1 MTDFNLTQL
10 FKRPQYGLLAILA
23 CLSGIHLA
31 IVWRTGDIAY
41 FGMSILF
48 LLATATLVWE
58 NYPKFSYRQDLTASL
73 TGIGLIGW
81 VLWQSLGVTS
91 DQQIELRLFPLVS
104 ALAVAL
110 LASGFQGILQY
121 RRELAIMF
129 FLGVPN
135 ILLHMVDIAPLTAKF
150 AATLLSYAGYAASH
164 QGVWITSSAG
174 TIEVYRDCSGMEG
187 ATYLLGIA
195 VVCLTLYPVR
205 RPKQIVALL
214 AAALIGFTVN
224 GARVAIMATLAAPQD
239 QAAFLYWHEGDGS
252 LIFAVLAV
260 ALFAGFY
267 WTLHRLEVWQ
277 CSKIAHLQ
285 QRKYQERQFEKA
297 PGEEEPF
304 EIEQHRHEPM

>member
-1 MTDFNLTQL
+1 MMTDFNLTQL

-48 LLATATLVWE
+48 LLAAATLIWE
-58 NYPKFSYRQDLTASL
+58 NHPNFIYRHDPTASL
-73 TGIGLIGW
+73 TGIGMIGW
-81 VLWQSLGVTS
+81 VLWQSFAITN
-91 DQQIELRLFPLVS
+91 DQQLELRLFPLVS

-110 LASGFQGILQY
+110 LASGFQGLLQY

-135 ILLHMVDIAPLTAKF
+135 ILLNLVDIAPLTASF
-150 AATLLSYAGYAASH
+150 ATMLLSQAGFAASH
-164 QGVWITSSAG
+164 QDVWITSSAG

-205 RPKQIVALL
+205 RAKQIVALL

-224 GARVAIMATLAAPQD
+224 GVRVAIMATLAAPQN
-239 QAAFLYWHEGDGS
+239 QPAFLYWHEGDGS
-252 LIFAVLAV
+252 LLFGVLAV
-260 ALFAGFY
+260 VLFSGFY
-267 WTLHRLEVWQ
+267 WILHRLEMWQ
-277 CSKIAHLQ
+277 CSKIARFQ
-285 QRKYQERQFEKA
+285 QRQY
-297 PGEEEPF
+297 
-304 EIEQHRHEPM
+304 EIEHEVEQRRHEPM